1 MTNKKKYP
9 KGFLKAIK
17 ELKKEGIIKEIKKDV
32 YKLVKE
38 KPLVLKNKTKL
49 GNILS

>member
-1 MTNKKKYP
+1 MVNKKKYP
-9 KGFLKAIK
+9 KEFLKAIK

-38 KPLVLKNKTKL
+38 KPLVLKN
-49 GNILS
+49 